1 MIPQITVCG
10 GLPREPEL
18 RFTPSGVG
26 VAYFK
31 VGMSDRKFDK
41 DTQQWVTINELWL
54 PVTIWDESGEHGKQ
68 WAHMAKEK
76 LQKGSQVAVTG
87 KLLTRQWE
95 AKDGSQRS
103 RVELRATAFYE
114 QPTFHTQTQPPS
126 SPPSG
131 GRWGQQGGFS
141 QSAPDDGQP
150 PF

>member
-18 RFTPSGVG
+18 RFTPSGAA
-26 VAYFK
+26 VASFT
-31 VGMSDRKFDK
+31 VGMSDRKLDR
-41 DTQQWVTINELWL
+41 DTQQWVTVRELWL

-103 RVELRATAFYE
+103 RVEMLATAFYE
-114 QPTFHTQTQPPS
+114 QPTSRTQAPPS

-131 GRWGQQGGFS
+131 GWGQQGGFS

>member
-18 RFTPSGVG
+18 RFTPSGAA
-26 VAYFK
+26 VASFT
-31 VGMSDRKFDK
+31 VGMSDRKLDK
-41 DTQQWVTINELWL
+41 DTQQWVTVRELWL

-68 WAHMAKEK
+68 WAHMAAE
-76 LQKGSQVAVTG
+76 LQKGAQVAVTG

-103 RVELRATAFYE
+103 RVEMLATAFYE
-114 QPTFHTQTQPPS
+114 QPTSHTQAQPPS

-131 GRWGQQGGFS
+131 GWGQLGGFS

>member
-18 RFTPSGVG
+18 RFTPSGAA
-26 VAYFK
+26 VASFT
-31 VGMSDRKFDK
+31 VGMSDRKYDK
-41 DTQQWVTINELWL
+41 DSQQWVTVRELWL

-68 WAHMAKEK
+68 WAHIAAE
-76 LQKGSQVAVTG
+76 LQKGAQIAVTG

-95 AKDGSQRS
+95 GKDGTQRS
-103 RVELRATAFYE
+103 RVEMLATAFYE
-114 QPTFHTQTQPPS
+114 QPTFHTQAPPPPS
-126 SPPSG
+126 PSG
-131 GRWGQQGGFS
+131 GWGQQGGFS

>member
-18 RFTPSGVG
+18 RFTPSGAA
-26 VAYFK
+26 VASFT
-31 VGMSDRKFDK
+31 VGMSDRKLDR
-41 DTQQWVTINELWL
+41 DTQQWVTVRELWL

-68 WAHMAKEK
+68 WAHMAAE
-76 LQKGSQVAVTG
+76 LQKGAQVAVTG

-103 RVELRATAFYE
+103 RVEMLATAFYE
-114 QPTFHTQTQPPS
+114 QPTFHTQATPS

>member
-114 QPTFHTQTQPPS
+114 QPTFHTQAPPS